1 MNYSI
6 VLYIL
11 GCVLKFESA
20 FLVLPAL
27 VGLIYREHA
36 SVSYLAVAVL
46 CLTLG
51 VLLTHKKPRSTNLY
65 TREGF
70 VAVAL
75 SWIIMSI
82 FGAIPFVLTGDI
94 PFYVD
99 ALFETISGFTTTGSS
114 ILTDVESIS
123 KASLFWRSFSHWIGG
138 MGVFVFIMAILPMM
152 GGSTMNL
159 MKAESPGP
167 SVSKLVPHV
176 KDTAKILY
184 GIYIAITICEAT
196 ILRALGM
203 PLFDSLTT
211 TFGTVGT
218 GGFGIRNDSIAGY
231 SPAIQI
237 TITVFMILSGIN
249 YTAYF
254 YILTG
259 KIKELFKIEEVRWY
273 LAIIFGS
280 VAVITWNVRS
290 LYPTFSETLRHA
302 FFQVGSIITTT
313 GYATTDFDLW
323 PALSKTLLVT
333 LMFIG
338 ACAGSTSGG
347 IKVSRILI
355 LLKTIRKE
363 LSLIIHPR
371 QVKKIRMDGHPV
383 DHETLRSANV
393 FLVVY
398 FVLLLTSM
406 LLISVDEFDF
416 STNFTSVVTV
426 LNNIGP
432 GLNLVGPT
440 QNFSIFSP
448 FSKFVLMFDMLAGRL
463 ELFPMMILLMPSTHP
478 FQKCSNAVTNPER
491 GVSSHGNSSMNIT

>member
-46 CLTLG
+46 CLILG

-432 GLNLVGPT
+432 GLNPVGPT

-463 ELFPMMILLMPSTHP
+463 ELFPMMILLMPSTW
-478 FQKCSNAVTNPER
+478 KR
-491 GVSSHGNSSMNIT
+491 K

>member
-46 CLTLG
+46 CLILG

-114 ILTDVESIS
+114 ILTDVESMS

-347 IKVSRILI
+347 IKVSRLLI

-463 ELFPMMILLMPSTHP
+463 ELFPMMILLMPSTW
-478 FQKCSNAVTNPER
+478 KR
-491 GVSSHGNSSMNIT
+491 K

>member
-1 MNYSI
+1 MKYSTI
-6 VLYIL
+6 GYIL
-11 GCVLKFESA
+11 GQVLKFEGIFMLLP
-20 FLVLPAL
+20 FLT
-27 VGLIYREHA
+27 GMIYHENEA
-36 SVSYLAVAVL
+36 YSYLIIGIICFVL
-46 CLTLG
+46 GCLITL
-51 VLLTHKKPRSTNLY
+51 KKVKHPQIFN
-65 TREGF
+65 REGF

-75 SWIIMSI
+75 SWIVLSI
-82 FGAIPFVLTGDI
+82 FGAIPFVITGEI
-94 PFYVD
+94 PSYVD

-114 ILTDVESIS
+114 ILSDVESLS
-123 KASLFWRSFSHWIGG
+123 HASLFWRSFSHWIGG
-138 MGVFVFIMAILPMM
+138 MGVFVFIMSILPLM
-152 GGSTMNL
+152 GGSTINL

-167 SVSKLVPHV
+167 SVSRLVPHI

-184 GIYIAITICEAT
+184 GIYLAITLLEIV
-196 ILRALGM
+196 ILCALGM
-203 PLFDSLTT
+203 PLFESLLTS
-211 TFGTVGT
+211 FGTTGT
-218 GGFGIRNDSIAGY
+218 GGFGFRNDSFASF
-231 SPAIQI
+231 SPAIQN
-237 TITVFMILSGIN
+237 TVTTFMILSGIN

-463 ELFPMMILLMPSTHP
+463 ELFPMMILLMPSTW
-478 FQKCSNAVTNPER
+478 KR
-491 GVSSHGNSSMNIT
+491 K

>member
-1 MNYSI
+1 
-6 VLYIL
+6 
-11 GCVLKFESA
+11 
-20 FLVLPAL
+20 
-27 VGLIYREHA
+27 
-36 SVSYLAVAVL
+36 
-46 CLTLG
+46 
-51 VLLTHKKPRSTNLY
+51 
-65 TREGF
+65 
-70 VAVAL
+70 
-75 SWIIMSI
+75 
-82 FGAIPFVLTGDI
+82 
-94 PFYVD
+94 
-99 ALFETISGFTTTGSS
+99 
-114 ILTDVESIS
+114 
-123 KASLFWRSFSHWIGG
+123 

-463 ELFPMMILLMPSTHP
+463 ELFPMIILLMPSTW
-478 FQKCSNAVTNPER
+478 KR
-491 GVSSHGNSSMNIT
+491 K

>member
-36 SVSYLAVAVL
+36 SVSYLAVEVL
-46 CLTLG
+46 CLILG

-184 GIYIAITICEAT
+184 GIYIAITICEAM

-211 TFGTVGT
+211 TFGTVGN

-463 ELFPMMILLMPSTHP
+463 ELFPMMILLMPSTW
-478 FQKCSNAVTNPER
+478 KR
-491 GVSSHGNSSMNIT
+491 K

>member
-46 CLTLG
+46 CLILG

-406 LLISVDEFDF
+406 LLISVDEFNF

-463 ELFPMMILLMPSTHP
+463 ELFPMMILLMPSTW
-478 FQKCSNAVTNPER
+478 KR
-491 GVSSHGNSSMNIT
+491 K

>member
-46 CLTLG
+46 CLILG

-273 LAIIFGS
+273 LAIIFGW

-302 FFQVGSIITTT
+302 FFQVGSIITTS

-463 ELFPMMILLMPSTHP
+463 ELFPMMILLMPSTW
-478 FQKCSNAVTNPER
+478 KR
-491 GVSSHGNSSMNIT
+491 K

>member
-46 CLTLG
+46 CLILG

-363 LSLIIHPR
+363 LSLIIQPR

-463 ELFPMMILLMPSTHP
+463 ELFPMMILLMPSTW
-478 FQKCSNAVTNPER
+478 KR
-491 GVSSHGNSSMNIT
+491 K

>member
-46 CLTLG
+46 CLILG

-448 FSKFVLMFDMLAGRL
+448 F
-463 ELFPMMILLMPSTHP
+463 
-478 FQKCSNAVTNPER
+478 
-491 GVSSHGNSSMNIT
+491 

>member
-46 CLTLG
+46 CLILG

-114 ILTDVESIS
+114 ILTDVVSIS

-463 ELFPMMILLMPSTHP
+463 ELFPMMILLMPSTW
-478 FQKCSNAVTNPER
+478 KR
-491 GVSSHGNSSMNIT
+491 K

>member
-27 VGLIYREHA
+27 VGLIYHEHA

-46 CLTLG
+46 CLILG

-463 ELFPMMILLMPSTHP
+463 ELFPMMILLMPSTW
-478 FQKCSNAVTNPER
+478 KR
-491 GVSSHGNSSMNIT
+491 K

>member
-36 SVSYLAVAVL
+36 SVAYLAVAVL
-46 CLTLG
+46 CLILG

-463 ELFPMMILLMPSTHP
+463 ELFPMMILLMPSTW
-478 FQKCSNAVTNPER
+478 KR
-491 GVSSHGNSSMNIT
+491 K

>member
-46 CLTLG
+46 CLILG

-290 LYPTFSETLRHA
+290 LYPTFSETLRHV

-463 ELFPMMILLMPSTHP
+463 ELFPMMILLMPSTW
-478 FQKCSNAVTNPER
+478 KR
-491 GVSSHGNSSMNIT
+491 K

>member
-46 CLTLG
+46 CLILG

-383 DHETLRSANV
+383 DHETLRSVNV

-463 ELFPMMILLMPSTHP
+463 ELFPMMILLMPSTW
-478 FQKCSNAVTNPER
+478 KR
-491 GVSSHGNSSMNIT
+491 K

>member
-1 MNYSI
+1 
-6 VLYIL
+6 
-11 GCVLKFESA
+11 
-20 FLVLPAL
+20 
-27 VGLIYREHA
+27 
-36 SVSYLAVAVL
+36 
-46 CLTLG
+46 
-51 VLLTHKKPRSTNLY
+51 
-65 TREGF
+65 
-70 VAVAL
+70 
-75 SWIIMSI
+75 
-82 FGAIPFVLTGDI
+82 
-94 PFYVD
+94 
-99 ALFETISGFTTTGSS
+99 
-114 ILTDVESIS
+114 
-123 KASLFWRSFSHWIGG
+123 

-184 GIYIAITICEAT
+184 GSYIA
-196 ILRALGM
+196 
-203 PLFDSLTT
+203 
-211 TFGTVGT
+211 
-218 GGFGIRNDSIAGY
+218 IRNDSIAGY

-355 LLKTIRKE
+355 LLKTIRK
-363 LSLIIHPR
+363 
-371 QVKKIRMDGHPV
+371 
-383 DHETLRSANV
+383 
-393 FLVVY
+393 
-398 FVLLLTSM
+398 
-406 LLISVDEFDF
+406 
-416 STNFTSVVTV
+416 
-426 LNNIGP
+426 
-432 GLNLVGPT
+432 
-440 QNFSIFSP
+440 
-448 FSKFVLMFDMLAGRL
+448 
-463 ELFPMMILLMPSTHP
+463 
-478 FQKCSNAVTNPER
+478 
-491 GVSSHGNSSMNIT
+491 

>member
-46 CLTLG
+46 CLILS

-406 LLISVDEFDF
+406 LLISGDEFDF

-463 ELFPMMILLMPSTHP
+463 ELFPMMILLMPSTW
-478 FQKCSNAVTNPER
+478 KR
-491 GVSSHGNSSMNIT
+491 K

>member
-46 CLTLG
+46 CLILG

-65 TREGF
+65 NREGF
-70 VAVAL
+70 VAVEL

-114 ILTDVESIS
+114 ILIDVESIS

-371 QVKKIRMDGHPV
+371 QVKKIRLDGHPV
-383 DHETLRSANV
+383 DHEPVRSANV
-393 FLVVY
+393 LLVVD
-398 FVLLLTSM
+398 FVPLLTSM

-432 GLNLVGPT
+432 GLILVGPT
-440 QNFSIFSP
+440 QIFSIFTRL
-448 FSKFVLMFDMLAGRL
+448 SKFVLMIEMLAGRL
-463 ELFPMMILLMPSTHP
+463 ELFPMLILIMPSTW
-478 FQKCSNAVTNPER
+478 KR
-491 GVSSHGNSSMNIT
+491 K

>member
-46 CLTLG
+46 CLILG

-432 GLNLVGPT
+432 G
-440 QNFSIFSP
+440 
-448 FSKFVLMFDMLAGRL
+448 
-463 ELFPMMILLMPSTHP
+463 
-478 FQKCSNAVTNPER
+478 
-491 GVSSHGNSSMNIT
+491 

>member
-1 MNYSI
+1 MNYAI
-6 VLYIL
+6 VFRLL
-11 GCVLKFESA
+11 GYVLMIEGA
-20 FLVLPAL
+20 LLLLPAAASL
-27 VGLIYREHA
+27 VYGEWM
-36 SVSYLAVAVL
+36 V
-46 CLTLG
+46 LG
-51 VLLTHKKPRSTNLY
+51 VFLLTAAVSAGIGYALHTIKPRSKVFY
-65 TREGF
+65 MREGF
-70 VAVAL
+70 AATSLCWVFISVMGAV
-75 SWIIMSI
+75 
-82 FGAIPFVLTGDI
+82 PFVLTGCI
-94 PFYVD
+94 PNPVD

-259 KIKELFKIEEVRWY
+259 KIKELFKIEEV
-273 LAIIFGS
+273 
-280 VAVITWNVRS
+280 
-290 LYPTFSETLRHA
+290 
-302 FFQVGSIITTT
+302 
-313 GYATTDFDLW
+313 
-323 PALSKTLLVT
+323 
-333 LMFIG
+333 
-338 ACAGSTSGG
+338 
-347 IKVSRILI
+347 
-355 LLKTIRKE
+355 
-363 LSLIIHPR
+363 LSLIHI
-371 QVKKIRMDGHPV
+371 
-383 DHETLRSANV
+383 
-393 FLVVY
+393 
-398 FVLLLTSM
+398 
-406 LLISVDEFDF
+406 
-416 STNFTSVVTV
+416 
-426 LNNIGP
+426 
-432 GLNLVGPT
+432 
-440 QNFSIFSP
+440 
-448 FSKFVLMFDMLAGRL
+448 
-463 ELFPMMILLMPSTHP
+463 
-478 FQKCSNAVTNPER
+478 
-491 GVSSHGNSSMNIT
+491 

>member
-1 MNYSI
+1 MREI
-6 VLYIL
+6 PLQTQT
-11 GCVLKFESA
+11 C
-20 FLVLPAL
+20 
-27 VGLIYREHA
+27 LI
-36 SVSYLAVAVL
+36 
-46 CLTLG
+46 LG

-463 ELFPMMILLMPSTHP
+463 ELFPMMILLMPSTW
-478 FQKCSNAVTNPER
+478 KR
-491 GVSSHGNSSMNIT
+491 K

>member
-46 CLTLG
+46 CLILG

-302 FFQVGSIITTT
+302 FFQVGSIFTTT

-463 ELFPMMILLMPSTHP
+463 ELFPMMILLMPSTW
-478 FQKCSNAVTNPER
+478 KR
-491 GVSSHGNSSMNIT
+491 K

>member
-355 LLKTIRKE
+355 LLKTIRKD

-463 ELFPMMILLMPSTHP
+463 ELFPMMILLMPSTW
-478 FQKCSNAVTNPER
+478 KR
-491 GVSSHGNSSMNIT
+491 K

>member
-46 CLTLG
+46 CLILG

-231 SPAIQI
+231 SPTIQI

-463 ELFPMMILLMPSTHP
+463 ELFPMMILLMPSTW
-478 FQKCSNAVTNPER
+478 KR
-491 GVSSHGNSSMNIT
+491 K

>member
-46 CLTLG
+46 CLILG

-237 TITVFMILSGIN
+237 TSTVFMILSGIN

-463 ELFPMMILLMPSTHP
+463 ELFPMMILLMPSTW
-478 FQKCSNAVTNPER
+478 KR
-491 GVSSHGNSSMNIT
+491 K

>member
-463 ELFPMMILLMPSTHP
+463 ELFPMMILLMLSTW
-478 FQKCSNAVTNPER
+478 KR
-491 GVSSHGNSSMNIT
+491 K

>member
-46 CLTLG
+46 CLILG

-273 LAIIFGS
+273 LAIILGS
-280 VAVITWNVRS
+280 VTVITWNVRS
-290 LYPTFSETLRHA
+290 LYPTFNETLRHA

-463 ELFPMMILLMPSTHP
+463 ELFPMMILLMPSTW
-478 FQKCSNAVTNPER
+478 KR
-491 GVSSHGNSSMNIT
+491 K